1 MARKGK
7 NKTFSFKMGV
17 GMHFVSY
24 MSKIVDVTVRK
35 QNLNHWLG
43 DEDQLPAYK
52 YVKNLESNLIR

>member
-24 MSKIVDVTVRK
+24 MNKIVDVTVRK
-35 QNLNHWLG
+35 
-43 DEDQLPAYK
+43 
-52 YVKNLESNLIR
+52 